1 MIDLLQILTLQEIYR
16 LCGIDTGILD
26 NVTIKS

>member
-1 MIDLLQILTLQEIYR
+1 MADLLPILSIEDIYR
-16 LCGIDTGILD
+16 LCGIDIGILD